1 MDGTLGAWRARVG
14 LRDNEAPLADFVV
27 DLGQAGD
34 FRFAAYRRV
43 QRVGTGWLARQL
55 PAMSDFVVTH
65 LRATRDA
72 RRLAHPERTVASYV
86 FQEAEGISRAAKLR
100 HARAA
105 WHVVHNL
112 QHDGVVLAL
121 ARDEDPAAV
130 ERQLTAACTQ
140 ALGYEQPVEVK

>member
-1 MDGTLGAWRARVG
+1 
-14 LRDNEAPLADFVV
+14 
-27 DLGQAGD
+27 
-34 FRFAAYRRV
+34 
-43 QRVGTGWLARQL
+43 
-55 PAMSDFVVTH
+55 MSDFVVTH

-86 FQEAEGISRAAKLR
+86 FQEAEGVSRAAKLR

-105 WHVVHNL
+105 GHVVHNL

-130 ERQLTAACTQ
+130 GRQLTAACTQ